1 MVSARTT
8 SDGVFDAVNSVFL
21 TVVLMAVSYP
31 LLFVVSASF
40 SDPAALLSGQ
50 VWLLP
55 VRPSLNGYQA
65 VLQSSKV
72 WIGYANSLFYLVA
85 GTAVNVGIT
94 LLAAYALSRKDF
106 TPRRVIMFLFIF
118 TMFFDGGLIPT
129 YLVVRSLGLINMR
142 AALIIPAAISIW
154 NLIVA
159 RTFIEHTIPDELVD
173 AARMDGCNH
182 SRFLM
187 SVVIPLS
194 TAMIAVIALFYGVA
208 HWNEFFEALLYL
220 NDESKFPL
228 QIFLRQIL
236 LQNQVDSEMMAGVDP
251 EAQAAREYLSE
262 LLRYALIIVG
272 SLPVLLIY
280 PFAQKYFVKGVMIG
294 AIKG

>member
-8 SDGVFDAVNSVFL
+8 SDGVFDAVN
-21 TVVLMAVSYP
+21 TVVLTLVLTAVAYP

-55 VRPSLNGYQA
+55 VRPSLDGYQA

-85 GTAVNVGIT
+85 GTTVNVAIT

-173 AARMDGCNH
+173 ASRMDGCNH
-182 SRFLM
+182 TRFLVA
-187 SVVIPLS
+187 VVMPLS
-194 TAMIAVIALFYGVA
+194 TAMIAVISLFYGVA

-228 QIFLRQIL
+228 QIFLRQLL
-236 LQNQVDSEMMAGVDP
+236 LQNQVDTEMMAGVDP